1 LLIWDGCDEKHCS
14 PKYPGKVCIKTTIIK
29 QSLVLMSFPGGQA
42 DVVTQVVPFAITLP
56 TDLPPSLFYMGKGGS
71 QFRV

>member
-1 LLIWDGCDEKHCS
+1 MCF
-14 PKYPGKVCIKTTIIK
+14 KTTIIK

-42 DVVTQVVPFAITLP
+42 EVGSQVIPFAITLP
-56 TDLPPSLFYMGKGGS
+56 NDLPPSLFYMGKGGS